1 MQTLKND
8 KNESRERVWIESLRK
23 FGKSPPAEIKI
34 TTIKSS
40 SPAVIFQNQLLKSFA
55 FSASSVAFFNYFY
68 CCRWFSAR
76 FYCRT

>member
-34 TTIKSS
+34 TTIIES
-40 SPAVIFQNQLLKSFA
+40 
-55 FSASSVAFFNYFY
+55 
-68 CCRWFSAR
+68 R
-76 FYCRT
+76 